1 MVESVKK
8 KYTHIIWDWNGTIID
23 DAKLCV
29 RIVNDI
35 LEDRGLPQLLLEH
48 YREQFD
54 FPVRD
59 YYNRLGLPCQGPE
72 FNEIST
78 VFIEKY
84 HFLWKQC
91 VLQEN
96 ARATISKISSL
107 GIDQSLLSA
116 GKEEHVKAF
125 VRHHNLHDYFCVIAG
140 TSNIHAEGKLDRA
153 RSLVEGS
160 ELKRDEYLLVGDTLH
175 DHKVAQELGIDCLLY
190 SNGHH
195 SERKLTTSGSPVIN
209 QLDQLLK
216 WVG

>member
-23 DAKLCV
+23 DASLCV
-29 RIVNDI
+29 RIVNEI
-35 LEDRGLPQLLLEH
+35 LDERGLPQISLEH

-59 YYNRLGLPCQGPE
+59 YYKRLGLPCEDPE
-72 FNEIST
+72 FSEIST

-84 HFLWKQC
+84 HFLWEQC
-91 VLQEN
+91 SLQEN
-96 ARATISKISSL
+96 ARATIAKISSV

-125 VRHHNLHDYFCVIAG
+125 VRHHNLHDYFCEIVG

-153 RSLVEGS
+153 RSLMEGS
-160 ELKRDEYLLVGDTLH
+160 ELKRHEYLLVGDTLH
-175 DHKVAQELGIDCLLY
+175 DHEVAHALSIDCLLY

-195 SERKLTTSGSPVIN
+195 SERKLNSSGSPVIN
-209 QLDQLLK
+209 QLDQLLE
-216 WVG
+216 WVT